1 MTEANKEGQ
10 TKKPRKMLFS
20 DLSLF
25 LNKDITLILNNDEE
39 VSGTLTFFDEGANC
53 QITNNTQKYFVF
65 GKSIAYVF
73 EQYK

>member
-53 QITNNTQKYFVF
+53 QITHKNILFLANLLRMYLNSTNK
-65 GKSIAYVF
+65 
-73 EQYK
+73 